1 MILSYA
7 VPELWPGI
15 QIPSC
20 EPTGGDNVHVI
31 VDQPSSVIKLVSLN
45 FHERIYLSLFSLN
58 VRLISWTSAVL

>member
-20 EPTGGDNVHVI
+20 EPMGGDNAHVV
-31 VDQPSSVIKLVSLN
+31 VDQPSSVKARQ
-45 FHERIYLSLFSLN
+45 FKFSWKD
-58 VRLISWTSAVL
+58 IFKFIFTKC